1 VSGAIASAA
10 LPTGNLVDV
19 AAVIEGQR
27 PNRFILWL
35 ILLSCAV
42 TLFDGFDMLVISFVA
57 PYIRAEF
64 GADPV
69 ALGQLFGCGTAGA
82 MAGGFAFGWL
92 GDRIGRRPSIII
104 SVVAFGITSMTLALA
119 QTFATVMVLRVLNGF
134 ALGGLMPL
142 AWALNIEFVPRRFRA
157 TVVTLIMM
165 GYTLGGALAGP
176 VTVWLA
182 PLYGWQ
188 GVFLSSGA
196 ITLLLVPLLIVALPE
211 SPRYLTARG
220 GEPGRIAAIL
230 NRLQPSLGVTAKDR
244 FVLGDEV
251 NQLAHTGFR
260 LTDLFKGGLA
270 RITPLLWLAYIG
282 SSMAIYFKTSWGP
295 IIFEDVGFTRAA
307 AAYISSLSA
316 LGGAVAG
323 LLLMRF
329 TDRFGPIAIAILP
342 VLTVPMLLIM
352 GSASISHTQFAL
364 LSLASMTLVG
374 GAHFG
379 MHSIAGMFYPSG
391 IRANGAG
398 WATSIAKVGSISAPL
413 VAGYLLVAGLPP
425 RESFMLLAF
434 APALAAVTLLLLGRM
449 FIGRRA
455 GDRSS
460 LSPA

>member
-1 VSGAIASAA
+1 VSEAVASDVIA
-10 LPTGNLVDV
+10 PGKRVDV
-19 AAVIEGQR
+19 AALIEGQR

-35 ILLSCAV
+35 VLISCAV

-92 GDRIGRRPSIII
+92 GDRIGRRPSIIL
-104 SVVAFGITSMTLALA
+104 SVAAFGITSMTLALA
-119 QTFATVMVLRVLNGF
+119 TSFTMLMVLRGLNGF

-142 AWALNIEFVPRRFRA
+142 AWALNIESVPRRFRA
-157 TVVTLIMM
+157 TVVTVIMM
-165 GYTLGGALAGP
+165 GYTLGGAIAGP

-188 GVFLSSGA
+188 SVFLSSGA
-196 ITLLLVPLLIVALPE
+196 VTMLLVPLLVMALPE
-211 SPRYLTARG
+211 SPRFLTARRRQ
-220 GEPGRIAAIL
+220 PGRIAAIL
-230 NRLQPSLGVTAKDR
+230 NRLQPGLGVTAQDR
-244 FVLGDEV
+244 FILGDEAG
-251 NQLAHTGFR
+251 QPDHGRFR
-260 LTDLFKGGLA
+260 LPDLFEGRLA

-295 IIFEDVGFTRAA
+295 IIFEDVGFSRAE

-342 VLTVPMLLIM
+342 VLTVPMLLVM
-352 GSASISHTQFAL
+352 GGATTSHAQFAL

-379 MHSIAGMFYPSG
+379 MHSIAGMFYPSA
-391 IRANGAG
+391 IRANGGG
-398 WATSIAKVGSISAPL
+398 WATSIAKIGSIGAPL
-413 VAGYLLVAGLPP
+413 VAGYLLAAGLAP

-434 APALAAVTLLLLGRM
+434 APALTAVTLLLLGRM
-449 FIGRRA
+449 FLGHRP
-455 GDRSS
+455 GDRPN

>member
-1 VSGAIASAA
+1 VSEAIASAA

-19 AAVIEGQR
+19 AALIEGQR
-27 PNRFILWL
+27 PNSFILWL

-230 NRLQPSLGVTAKDR
+230 NRLQPALGVTPKDR

-251 NQLAHTGFR
+251 NQLAHTSFR
-260 LTDLFKGGLA
+260 LTDLFKGRLA

-295 IIFEDVGFTRAA
+295 IIFEDVGFTRAD

-352 GSASISHTQFAL
+352 GSASVSHTQFAL

-391 IRANGAG
+391 IRANGGG

-434 APALAAVTLLLLGRM
+434 APALTAVTLLLLGRM

>member
-1 VSGAIASAA
+1 MNA
-10 LPTGNLVDV
+10 LPAGKLVDV
-19 AAVIEGQR
+19 AALIEGQR

-35 ILLSCAV
+35 ILISCAV

-57 PYIRAEF
+57 PYIRGEF
-64 GADPV
+64 GADPI

-104 SVVAFGITSMTLALA
+104 SVVAFGLTSMSLALA
-119 QTFATVMVLRVLNGF
+119 QTFTELMLLRVLNGF

-165 GYTLGGALAGP
+165 GYTVGGAIAGP

-196 ITLLLVPLLIVALPE
+196 ITLLLVPLLIAALPE
-211 SPRYLTARG
+211 SPRYLTARR

-230 NRLQPSLGVTAKDR
+230 NRLQPGLDVTAGDR
-244 FVLGDEV
+244 FILGDEV
-251 NQLAHTGFR
+251 NQPVHARFR
-260 LTDLFKGGLA
+260 LPDLFHGRLA

-295 IIFEDVGFTRAA
+295 IIFEDVGFTRAD

-342 VLTVPMLLIM
+342 VVTVPMLLVM
-352 GSASISHTQFAL
+352 GGTTTSHTQFAL

-379 MHSIAGMFYPSG
+379 MHSIAGMFYPSA
-391 IRANGAG
+391 IRANGGG
-398 WATSIAKVGSISAPL
+398 WATSIAKVGSIGAPL
-413 VAGYLLVAGLPP
+413 IAGYLLAAGLPP

-434 APALAAVTLLLLGRM
+434 APALTAITLLLLGGM

-455 GDRSS
+455 GGQPNHS
-460 LSPA
+460 LA

>member
-1 VSGAIASAA
+1 MSEAIASDA
-10 LPTGNLVDV
+10 LPTGKLVDV
-19 AAVIEGQR
+19 AALIEGQR
-27 PNRFILWL
+27 PSRFILWL

-69 ALGQLFGCGTAGA
+69 TLGQLFGCGTAGA

-104 SVVAFGITSMTLALA
+104 SVVAFGITSMALALA
-119 QTFATVMVLRVLNGF
+119 HTLTALMLLRVLNGF

-182 PLYGWQ
+182 PYYGWQ

-211 SPRYLTARG
+211 SPRYLTARR
-220 GEPGRIAAIL
+220 GEPGRVAAIL
-230 NRLQPSLGVTAKDR
+230 NRLQPGLGLTAEDR
-244 FVLGDEV
+244 FVLGDEI
-251 NQLAHTGFR
+251 NQPDHIRFR
-260 LTDLFKGGLA
+260 LPDLFKDRLA
-270 RITPLLWLAYIG
+270 KVTPLLWLAYIG

-295 IIFEDVGFTRAA
+295 IIFEDVGFTRAD

-342 VLTVPMLLIM
+342 VLTVPMLLVM
-352 GSASISHTQFAL
+352 GSASMSHTQFAL
-364 LSLASMTLVG
+364 VSFASMTLIG

-379 MHSIAGMFYPSG
+379 MHSIAGMFYPSA
-391 IRANGAG
+391 IRANGGG
-398 WATSIAKVGSISAPL
+398 WATSIAKIGSIGAPL
-413 VAGYLLVAGLPP
+413 VAGYLLAAGLPP

-434 APALAAVTLLLLGRM
+434 APALTAVTLLLLGRM

-455 GDRSS
+455 AEQPS

>member
-1 VSGAIASAA
+1 VSEAIASAA
-10 LPTGNLVDV
+10 LPTGNPVDV
-19 AAVIEGQR
+19 AALIEGQR

-104 SVVAFGITSMTLALA
+104 SVVAFGITSMALALA
-119 QTFATVMVLRVLNGF
+119 QTFATLMLLRVLNGF

-230 NRLQPSLGVTAKDR
+230 NRLQPGLGVSAMDR
-244 FVLGDEV
+244 FVLRDEAP
-251 NQLAHTGFR
+251 QPGHARFR
-260 LTDLFKGGLA
+260 LPDLFEGRLA

-295 IIFEDVGFTRAA
+295 IIFEDVGFTRAD

-352 GSASISHTQFAL
+352 GSASMSHTQFAL

-379 MHSIAGMFYPSG
+379 MHSIAGMFYPSA
-391 IRANGAG
+391 IRANGGG
-398 WATSIAKVGSISAPL
+398 WATSIAKLGSISAPL
-413 VAGYLLVAGLPP
+413 VAGYLLAAGLPP

-434 APALAAVTLLLLGRM
+434 APALTAVTLLLLGRM

-455 GDRSS
+455 GDQSS
-460 LSPA
+460 PSPA